1 MTIAFCF
8 LTYRDIENSQL
19 WYNYLK
25 NHLKDVNI
33 YIHSKYPV
41 KNYFFKKYRCKK
53 IVPTVRKEHISIVHA
68 TLSLLH
74 EAYLNKDNTH
84 FIFICQATI
93 PLIPFNQL
101 FNLINNSRRSFI
113 KTFSDNCTFRYY
125 ALNNSFKNMYEKES
139 FVKQHPNMMLIRK
152 HVFLFLK
159 NTQYLRA
166 FNNLICPDEH
176 YFINILRLNKL
187 LHEVDD
193 RQITFC
199 NYNLN
204 RTQGIVH
211 NQLSVDNMK
220 KIMAMGFLFI
230 RKITNKTKINLY
242 YYKYIYGTETGK
254 NSI

>member
-1 MTIAFCF
+1 
-8 LTYRDIENSQL
+8 
-19 WYNYLK
+19 
-25 NHLKDVNI
+25 
-33 YIHSKYPV
+33 
-41 KNYFFKKYRCKK
+41 
-53 IVPTVRKEHISIVHA
+53 
-68 TLSLLH
+68 
-74 EAYLNKDNTH
+74 
-84 FIFICQATI
+84 
-93 PLIPFNQL
+93 
-101 FNLINNSRRSFI
+101 
-113 KTFSDNCTFRYY
+113 
-125 ALNNSFKNMYEKES
+125 MYEKES

-176 YFINILRLNKL
+176 YFINIIRLNKL
-187 LHEVDD
+187 LYEVDD

-204 RTQGIVH
+204 RTQGVVH
-211 NQLSVDNMK
+211 NNLSVDNMK

-242 YYKYIYGTETGK
+242 YYKYIYGTETRK